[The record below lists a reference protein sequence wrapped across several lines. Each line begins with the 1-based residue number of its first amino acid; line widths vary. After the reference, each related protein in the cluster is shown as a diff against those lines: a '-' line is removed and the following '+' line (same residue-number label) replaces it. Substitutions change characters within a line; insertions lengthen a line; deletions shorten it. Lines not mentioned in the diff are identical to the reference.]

1 MPQIIALKEYQT
13 RRIPRVGLASQTGE
27 LLYQTYGTQVDVEFP
42 SPKTNYEWEL
52 TAQGWVGQV
61 PITSDVVLVLEPKTP
76 IGNLF
81 RMLEYAYR
89 LKSLSFPDGLVATDS
104 LEDLYEQLADIL
116 AKRVLDRAR
125 LGFYRA
131 YIGRSERLSI
141 ISGRMDLRQMAQR
154 PWAVAVPCQYQEH
167 TADIDDNQILAW
179 TLGVILRS
187 GVCSDRTQPTVR
199 KAYRTLQTAVAPVAF
214 YPQDCVRRLYNRLND
229 DYRPMH
235 ALSRFFLEH
244 SGPSHKIGDRTMVP
258 FLVNMARLY
267 ELFVAE
273 WLQAHLP
280 TGYQLKAQEHITVD
294 GASGL
299 FVNIDLTLSATA
311 SGRTLCVL
319 DTKYKVHAGPA
330 TDDISQVVAY
340 ADLKGTR
347 EAVLIYPVPLH
358 YPLDIAWGAKHVRS
372 MMFSIDGDLE
382 VAGRRFL
389 DTLLGA
395 VA

>member
-1 MPQIIALKEYQT
+1 MPQTIELEEYQT
-13 RRIPRVGLASQTGE
+13 RRIPRARMTDQIGE
-27 LLYQTYGTQVDVEFP
+27 LLFRTYGTQVIVEFP
-42 SPKTNYEWEL
+42 SPKTNFEWEL
-52 TAQGWVGQV
+52 TPQGWVGQV
-61 PITSDVVLVLEPKTP
+61 PITSDLALVLEPKTP

-89 LKSLSFPDGLVATDS
+89 LKSFSFPDGLVATDS

-116 AKRVLDRAR
+116 ARRVLDRAR

-131 YIGRSERLSI
+131 YIGRAERLSH
-141 ISGRMDLRQMAQR
+141 ISGRIDLRQMARR
-154 PWAVAVPCQYQEH
+154 PWAVDVPCQYQEH

-199 KAYRTLQTAVAPVAF
+199 KAYRTLQTAAAPVAF
-214 YPQDCVRRLYNRLND
+214 SAQDCVRRPYNRLND

-280 TGYQLKAQEHITVD
+280 AGYQLKAQEHITVD
-294 GASGL
+294 GVTGL
-299 FVNIDLTLSATA
+299 SVNIDLTLNETA

-347 EAVLIYPVPLH
+347 EAVLVYPVPLQ
-358 YPLDIAWGAKHVRS
+358 YPLDIPWGAKHVRS
-372 MMFSIDGDLE
+372 MTFSIDGDLE
-382 VAGRRFL
+382 VVGRRFL
-389 DTLLGA
+389 DILLDA